1 MATIITSD
9 CINCGACEP
18 ECPNTAIYQGA
29 VEWELGGVT
38 SEAISDDIFY
48 IVPQKCTECVG
59 FYDQEACAAVCPV
72 DCCIPDPDIPETE
85 EVLLARA
92 KELHADETFEGDFPS
107 RFKAGAAAPTAAPAE
122 AAATEA
128 PAPQANGATEPA
140 PAASAESVT
149 APVAAPAAAKAA
161 SAAKPAARPAPPKK
175 EEREKVFPGEL
186 AGSFEQAQSRIKPK
200 QARPGFGSLVAVAQP
215 LLGALPASTKQS
227 LEEAVDDPRYFSAA
241 TSTGLNVLL
250 NMILYPALCMTA
262 YVTMGGE
269 LFSQNINT
277 SIFIGLMVVSGETLF
292 RLRESFFQGVPSEDA
307 TFRGAPYGLLLAP
320 FAAPFLSMKTRRSQE
335 RGNIP
340 VEGYYT
346 EEFDEKT
353 ERSRRYG
360 EAYTVDEEGNAYL
373 LRMEFPRR
381 VPVSALKRELGIGD
395 DMPDYEYELSLQDS
409 NFMVKGSVT
418 DPDLRKLAA
427 VSAAFPPDFTKQI
440 NFDRPVASFKHR
452 YRDRTLEVI
461 LFRR

>member
-1 MATIITSD
+1 
-9 CINCGACEP
+9 
-18 ECPNTAIYQGA
+18 

-38 SEAISDDIFY
+38 SGAISDDIFY

-92 KELHADETFEGDFPS
+92 KELHTDQTFEGDFPS
-107 RFKAGAAAPTAAPAE
+107 RFKAAGAEGATDAAAPAE
-122 AAATEA
+122 AAAEA
-128 PAPQANGATEPA
+128 PAPQANGAAEPVPA
-140 PAASAESVT
+140 PV
-149 APVAAPAAAKAA
+149 VAPAAAKAA
-161 SAAKPAARPAPPKK
+161 PAAKPAARPAPPKK

-200 QARPGFGSLVAVAQP
+200 KASLGLGSLVAVAQP

-250 NMILYPALCMTA
+250 NMILYPALCMAA

-277 SIFIGLMVVSGETLF
+277 SIFIGIMLVSGETLF

-307 TFRGAPYGLLLAP
+307 TFRGTPYGLLLAP
-320 FAAPFLSMKTRRSQE
+320 LAAPFLSMKTRRSQE

-395 DMPDYEYELSLQDS
+395 DMPDYEYELSLQDN
-409 NFMVKGSVT
+409 NFMVKGNVT
-418 DPDLRKLAA
+418 DPDLRKLAS
-427 VSAAFPPDFTKQI
+427 VSSAFPPDFTKQI
-440 NFDRPVASFKHR
+440 NFERPVASFKHR

-461 LFRR
+461 LFQR